1 MARKSERRANRREHK
16 ARKRKSLLKIA
27 QHELDAPP
35 PAPTKRSLEPLHP
48 LNAAQSRYMVAIN
61 NHQLTFGEGPA
72 GTGKSFVCV
81 AMAAAALA
89 QGTIKRLTITRPAV
103 EAGEGLGFLPGE
115 LEEKFDPYFQPVRD
129 VLHERLGSSFVEY
142 LIKTE
147 RIQALPLAF
156 MRGKTFK
163 DEWVILDEGQ
173 KTTPVQMKLFL
184 TRIGELVSHSLWRFV
199 TPLREHST
207 D

>member
-103 EAGEGLGFLPGE
+103 EAGEVLGFLPGE

-142 LIKTE
+142 LIKTQ
-147 RIQALPLAF
+147 RIQALP
-156 MRGKTFK
+156 
-163 DEWVILDEGQ
+163 
-173 KTTPVQMKLFL
+173 
-184 TRIGELVSHSLWRFV
+184 
-199 TPLREHST
+199 
-207 D
+207 